1 MKLLRLLPL
10 LALLAPLAGVVD
22 ARADGPAPAAAPA
35 DAELARLRAAQGH
48 SVKWNYVPQ
57 GQAAR
62 YGHAEVLIQSPIE
75 TVRAYVTDFAHYK
88 EFSSG
93 KFKTSRV
100 IDRPAPGVTDLYVQ
114 VPIFHGMIML
124 WQVVRFAP
132 ARTPSPGTE
141 VIEGTLVRGNV
152 RASAVILTMRA
163 VDPVTTILKCD
174 LLITPEMAAPQ
185 ANVDEELRD
194 AAQNAIDAIQ
204 VRAQTKYAQSI
215 TAAVAS
221 ATVTPTPA
229 PSTTVAS
236 GSASPPPP
244 ADATK

>member
-1 MKLLRLLPL
+1 MKLHRLVPL
-10 LALLAPLAGVVD
+10 LALLAPLVSANT
-22 ARADGPAPAAAPA
+22 RADTPAPAASPA
-35 DAELARLRAAQGH
+35 DAELVRLRAAQGH

-62 YGHAEVLIQSPIE
+62 YGHAEVIIQSPLDM
-75 TVRAYVTDFAHYK
+75 VRTFVTDFAHYK
-88 EFSSG
+88 DFSSG
-93 KFKTSRV
+93 KFKQSRI
-100 IDRPAPGVTDLYVQ
+100 IDRPAQGVTDLYVQ

-132 ARTPSPGTE
+132 IRTPSPGLE
-141 VIEGTLVRGNV
+141 VVEGTLVRGNV
-152 RASAVILTMRA
+152 RASNVVLTMRV

-174 LLITPEMAAPQ
+174 LLITPEMDPPQ
-185 ANVDEELRD
+185 ASVDEELRD

-204 VRAQTKYAQSI
+204 VRAQTKYAQSVA
-215 TAAVAS
+215 AAVAG
-221 ATVTPTPA
+221 ATVTPPPA

-236 GSASPPPP
+236 GNASPPPP

>member
-1 MKLLRLLPL
+1 MKHPRLVPVLALLLPL
-10 LALLAPLAGVVD
+10 AGAVS
-22 ARADGPAPAAAPA
+22 AHADTPAPATA

-48 SVKWNYVPQ
+48 SIKWNYVPQ
-57 GQAAR
+57 GQSAR
-62 YGHAEVLIQSPIE
+62 YGHAEVLIQSPLD
-75 TVRAYVTDFAHYK
+75 TVRTYTTDFAHYK

-93 KFKTSRV
+93 KFKTSRI

-124 WQVVRFAP
+124 WEVVRFAP
-132 ARTPSPGTE
+132 IRTPSPGTE
-141 VIEGTLVRGNV
+141 VLEGTLVRGNV
-152 RASAVILTMRA
+152 RAANVVLTMRA
-163 VDPVTTILKCD
+163 VDPTTTILKCD

-185 ANVDEELRD
+185 ASVDEELRD

-221 ATVTPTPA
+221 AAVTPTPA
-229 PSTTVAS
+229 PNSTVAS
-236 GSASPPPP
+236 GNASPPPP

>member
-1 MKLLRLLPL
+1 MKLSRLLPVFPV
-10 LALLAPLAGVVD
+10 LALLAPFFGAV
-22 ARADGPAPAAAPA
+22 ARADDTPAPAAAASPA
-35 DAELARLRAAQGH
+35 DAELARLRGAQGH

-62 YGHAEVLIQSPIE
+62 YGHAEVLIQSPLDM
-75 TVRAYVTDFAHYK
+75 VRTYVTDFAHYK

-93 KFKTSRV
+93 KFKTSRI
-100 IDRPAPGVTDLYVQ
+100 IDRPAPGVSDLYVQ

-132 ARTPSPGTE
+132 IRTPSPGVE
-141 VIEGTLVRGNV
+141 VLEGTLVRGNV
-152 RASAVILTMRA
+152 RASNVVLTMRT
-163 VDPVTTILKCD
+163 VDPITTILKCD

-185 ANVDEELRD
+185 ASVDEELRD

-215 TAAVAS
+215 SAAVAS

-229 PSTTVAS
+229 PSTTVAN
-236 GSASPPPP
+236 
-244 ADATK
+244 ATK

>member
-1 MKLLRLLPL
+1 MKYLRLLPL

-22 ARADGPAPAAAPA
+22 ARADAPAPTPA

-48 SVKWNYVPQ
+48 SAKWNYVPQ

-62 YGHAEVLIQSPIE
+62 YGHAEVIIQSPID

-93 KFKTSRV
+93 KFKTSRI

-132 ARTPSPGTE
+132 VRTPSPGTE
-141 VIEGTLVRGNV
+141 VIEGTLVHGNV
-152 RASAVILTMRA
+152 RASNVILTMRV

-204 VRAQTKYAQSI
+204 VRAQTKYAQSV

>member
-1 MKLLRLLPL
+1 MKHLRLVPF
-10 LALLAPLAGVVD
+10 LALLVPLAG
-22 ARADGPAPAAAPA
+22 AAPAHADAPAVSPA

-62 YGHAEVLIQSPIE
+62 YGHAEVLILSPLDM
-75 TVRAYVTDFAHYK
+75 VRAYVMDFAHYK

-132 ARTPSPGTE
+132 VRAVGPGVE
-141 VIEGTLVRGNV
+141 SIEGTLVRGNV
-152 RASAVILTMRA
+152 RASNVVLTMRA
-163 VDPVTTILKCD
+163 VDPTTTILKCD

-185 ANVDEELRD
+185 SAVDEELRD

-204 VRAQTKYAQSI
+204 VRAQTKYAQSL

-221 ATVTPTPA
+221 ATVTAPPA

-236 GSASPPPP
+236 GSDSKPPPG
-244 ADATK
+244 DATK